1 MKIIVLTG
9 GIATGKSTVSHYLRQ
24 KGYPVVDSDIIA
36 RQVVEPDTPGLARL
50 VEAFG
55 PQILTENGH
64 LDRQVLGDIIF
75 KNKALAEKLNQIIH
89 PLIHRA
95 MDEEIQTYKKQG
107 QALVFLDIPLYYEV
121 KRSYQEDQVWL
132 VYVPE
137 SLQFQRLKD
146 RNQYSDEHVRQ
157 RISSQLS
164 IEDKVKQAD
173 IVINNQGSL
182 QDLYAQVNTLL
193 ANLLKGEG

>member
-121 KRSYQEDQVWL
+121 KKSYQEDQVWL